1 MVRKLLSATLVVF
14 FALAGSAVIPRLNK
28 AEIQELAKTIVKTEM
43 PAEAQTQP
51 KEIVSYGVENP
62 EQGLEKPFLAT
73 MMAGKEYVPAVAV
86 DAHPQAEVILSE
98 DSVKGIA
105 LPGEKGLVSIAPK
118 KIRKV
123 EGATVPKL
131 VTGNLMTKDLNFNSV
146 MYSSRITVEPT
157 ETDGVYALGNVY
169 GLGAV
174 IDMKINLQTGE
185 VLIPQQ
191 KIYQHASYG
200 EVSMVPMD
208 IRDGKFYT
216 VEGDLK
222 GTLQSDGTIVLG
234 TWGVMVTQ
242 MEEVDGEL
250 QRSPNWGRLFNVF
263 SGSEWVVPNT
273 EVAGYNIS
281 QNKLM
286 MYEMYMEQTA
296 PNELVIYGF
305 GNINSNDILTSRLT
319 ADKRIIISPQVMYTN
334 MMYGDFMNYP
344 ASYELDVNTQKWKV
358 SIDWKNNMV
367 LKDEGEGSL
376 SIDGW
381 AISSRYAPT
390 QVIGYMY
397 NEVSITTK
405 AVINYPKPAV
415 LDLKGEGTKES
426 PYMIETAAQLQVVS
440 QASEEGESFEGVY
453 FALSGDLD
461 FSGVSPTE
469 WLPIG
474 SVAVPFCGKL
484 DGKGYEITN
493 FYVDGKGFS
502 DTGLFGVLGE
512 GSSVENIIFEKPR
525 VTSTG
530 SNIGVLAGTSYGNI
544 SNVKVNLGIVDCNG
558 SMGGGVIGAAWGG
571 SIVGCS
577 YSGNVT
583 SLTTAGGIAG
593 YTRNTTVSACDVKA
607 NITVDGAKSSLG
619 TQSGGGL
626 VGISYLSEISGCLVS
641 GTISDAVGWSA
652 LGGLVGRLNG
662 SKVSE
667 SFNTAAISA
676 KRVSFGTPSG
686 GDDDTFTGGIIGHT
700 SDSEVSDCYNS
711 GTIMKTDKSE
721 CVGGIVGY
729 LGVGYSFTSGKPTQM
744 INVSKINNCYNS
756 GQIISTSAS
765 VKKGIV
771 GSWFLSSSYSGPGPV
786 EVCIQNCYFD
796 NQIMSFDYEGWGLT
810 TKELTSRL
818 PAGFDSSK
826 WTLESGKYP
835 VLATGKGSQA
845 REMSSLPLVLRE
857 ADNCQKVK
865 VSFDITPSSNVAW
878 ALNFDEEAGESANET
893 KALRMQGN
901 KVVVKDQYANSI
913 ITASTADNWGIK
925 LYRLAV
931 VPKKFD
937 GEGTAGDPYLM
948 KTPEDFKKLHEA
960 VSVYKQSH
968 KGDYFVM
975 ANDVDFSST
984 EDFSG
989 VGYGATGS
997 NATVNQFCGIFN
1009 GLGHKVS
1016 GLKIDGVV
1024 RDDKDAVSNLASRYY
1039 TGFFA
1044 YIGESGVVRNLNIA
1058 DDCELMHYSYG
1069 GSVAGVNQGLVEN
1082 CRNYAPV
1089 NAMTSYV
1096 GGIVGFNH
1104 TNGKI
1109 NKCYNAAAV
1118 SFGTSNGGGIV
1129 GYNAATASISL
1140 CQNDGDVFNK
1150 SFDKVTAKTKTNTI
1164 GGIVGT
1170 NYGKIERSVN
1180 NGGVRGFDKVGGIA
1194 GAASNYNQEGDILQ
1208 CVNNGVVNVLES
1220 TLLRGGVLGSVSGSV
1235 NLAGNYY
1242 DASVNVNGG
1251 VSNNGVEGVTG
1262 LSSSEL
1268 VAGGA
1273 LTDLPVEDFDFS
1285 ANAYPVLKVFANE
1298 TASKAMRSIYV
1309 AFAPKQMRTNVLTE
1323 VPLSKAEGIT
1333 FKLENNEG
1341 FKIEGDKLTIVKP
1354 EGMTVTADSITAT
1367 IGVYA
1372 KAFNLSAVP
1381 VIFEGSGEKDDP
1393 YLIKSKED
1401 WNLLADFMDASKW
1414 EYGGNYFRITNDI
1427 DFAGDSIRLVAV
1439 NGVNFQG
1446 ELDGANHTIK
1456 NYVYSNNN
1464 SIKTRLQGPNL
1475 YVGKY
1480 LGLIGTLGSTGALKN
1495 LTLDGEL
1502 KAHSYIG
1509 SAVGYNYGL
1518 IENVTNKGT
1527 VETLTDGYASG
1538 IACRSYENSI
1548 MRNCVNEGTVTS
1560 KKTYATGIVYETK
1573 AGSLLE
1579 NCVNKGAVTSTTT
1592 SAMGI
1597 VANVAGG
1604 MKGCVNEG
1612 PLMATGTIAGV
1623 AYNVAATG
1631 YMEDCENKS
1640 DIDLSQLAK
1649 PGGTISGVVNTLSAI
1664 SAIDE
1669 EGATGFIKNCHNS
1682 GNLLGNNNIIGVIG
1696 TINAGWKISDCSNSG
1711 DVIASNG
1718 TSTAYAYGF
1727 SSKAGGGKSIE
1738 LLTRIER
1745 CSNSGEVRGNA
1756 GKVSGFIGDFAKF
1769 SYMSDCYNTGDVYS
1783 INANPANGASTAAGL
1798 ISQMN
1803 GVMERCFNA
1812 GDVTATNYAVGGLV
1826 GYFSSGDLTYPAAM
1840 RDCFNIGNI
1849 VSLYTGTNTNGNAG
1863 GLGGFLTTCY
1873 EDVPH
1878 IIENC
1883 YNTGNVTAERR
1894 VGGLFGGAF
1903 WPYSVVRNCYNSG
1916 KVTCLKTYILSDNS
1930 ERYLWSGTT
1939 YTNSYTKICDGVERL
1954 MLEGHE
1960 NCFYDVELNPGAE
1973 FRTVPGSKK
1982 TTKELKELVIS
1993 ENFVNP
1999 TWGGYPV
2006 LASFVDNDAANAGS
2020 ALLLLAENDT
2030 YGNVSGEITLVGPEG
2045 CEWTATDIIE
2055 GDDSDIETV
2064 LEETVTSK
2072 ALKIDGGR
2080 AVPTASGK
2088 VKLTCLY
2095 NGFKKDFEVAVDYK
2109 EPSAVEESFA
2119 GKEVKKVELIDL
2131 QGRKVLT
2138 PEPGQVY
2145 IMRTVFTD
2153 GTMKVE
2159 KKIAKN

>member
-28 AEIQELAKTIVKTEM
+28 AEIQERAKTIVKTEM

-62 EQGLEKPFLAT
+62 DQGLEKPFLAT

-123 EGATVPKL
+123 EGAAVPKL

-263 SGSEWVVPNT
+263 SESEWVVPNT
-273 EVAGYNIS
+273 EVACYNIS

-296 PNELVIYGF
+296 PQEVVFYGLA
-305 GNINSNDILTSRLT
+305 NINSNDILTSRLT
-319 ADKRIIISPQVMYTN
+319 SDKRIVISPQLVYTN
-334 MMYGDFMNYP
+334 PIYGEFLNYP
-344 ASYELDVNTQKWKV
+344 ASFELDVNTQKWKV
-358 SIDWKNNMV
+358 SVDWKNNMV
-367 LKDEGEGSL
+367 LKDEGDGNF
-376 SIDGW
+376 SIGGW
-381 AISSRYAPT
+381 AISARSNPT
-390 QVIGYMY
+390 GTIGYMY
-397 NEVSITTK
+397 NEVSITSD

-415 LDLKGEGTKES
+415 LALKGEGTKES
-426 PYMIETAAQLQVVS
+426 PYIVETIADLQTVS
-440 QASEEGESFEGVY
+440 QVCEQGQSFEGVH
-453 FALSGDLD
+453 FKLGADLD
-461 FSGVSPTE
+461 FSGMSPTA
-469 WLPIG
+469 WIPIG
-474 SVAVPFCGKL
+474 SAETPFLGSL
-484 DGKGYEITN
+484 HGDGHKISN
-493 FYVDGKGFS
+493 FIIDGKGFS
-502 DTGLFGVLGE
+502 DTGLFGVIGE
-512 GSSVENIIFEKPR
+512 GASVDSIIFDKPG
-525 VTSTG
+525 VTSSG
-530 SNIGVLAGTSYGNI
+530 NYLGVLAGTSAGDVDNI
-544 SNVKVNLGIVDCNG
+544 TVLSGIVDCNG
-558 SMGGGVIGAAWGG
+558 LVGGGVVGFATGG
-571 SIVGCS
+571 SISNCS
-577 YSGNVT
+577 FTGNVT
-583 SLTTAGGIAG
+583 STGCAGGIVAQASK
-593 YTRNTTVSACDVKA
+593 TFVSSCDVRA
-607 NITVDGAKSSLG
+607 NITIDGMKSTQYKYCGGVVGLMLDSEVSQCGVSGMISDALG
-619 TQSGGGL
+619 YACVGGL
-626 VGISYLSEISGCLVS
+626 VGNSTRGKI
-641 GTISDAVGWSA
+641 
-652 LGGLVGRLNG
+652 
-662 SKVSE
+662 SE
-667 SFNTAAISA
+667 SFNTAVISA
-676 KRVSFGTPSG
+676 KRVSMGTPG
-686 GDDDTFTGGIIGHT
+686 GDDGDTNTGGLVGYI
-700 SDSEVSDCYNS
+700 SDSDMTDCYNS
-711 GTIMKTDKSE
+711 GTILKTDRSE
-721 CVGGIVGY
+721 KVGGLVGY
-729 LGVGYSFTSGKPTQM
+729 LGVGYSSTSGQPMVM
-744 INVSKINNCYNS
+744 INVSHIKNCYNS
-756 GQIISTSAS
+756 GQIISTSS
-765 VKKGIV
+765 STLKGVV
-771 GSWFLSSSYSGPGPV
+771 GNWFISASYSGLGPV
-786 EVCIQNCYFD
+786 ERCIENCYFD
-796 NQIMSFDYEGWGLT
+796 QQIAGFEHESWGLST
-810 TKELTSRL
+810 RELTSRM
-818 PAGFDSSK
+818 PQGFESSK
-826 WTLESGKYP
+826 WTKESGKYP
-835 VLATGKGSQA
+835 VLLAGKATQA
-845 REMSSLPLVLRE
+845 REISAAPLTLRDI
-857 ADNCQKVK
+857 DNSDKVK

-878 ALNFDEEAGESANET
+878 ALNFDEEAGESSTET

-948 KTPEDFKKLHEA
+948 KTAEDFKKLHEA

-975 ANDVDFSST
+975 ANDVDFSTT

-997 NATVNQFCGIFN
+997 NATINQFCGIFN

-1058 DDCELMHYSYG
+1058 EDCELMHYSYG

-1194 GAASNYNQEGDILQ
+1194 GASSGYNQEGDITQ
-1208 CVNNGVVNVLES
+1208 CVNNGVVNVLEV
-1220 TLLRGGVLGSVSGSV
+1220 TLLRGGVVGSVSGSI

-1251 VSNNGVEGVTG
+1251 VSNNGAEGATG

-1268 VAGGA
+1268 VAGTA

-1298 TASKAMRSIYV
+1298 AASKAMRSIYV

-1323 VPLSKAEGIT
+1323 VPLSKAEGIA

-1381 VIFEGSGEKDDP
+1381 VIFEGNGEKDDP

-1464 SIKTRLQGPNL
+1464 SIKTKLQGPNL

-1518 IENVTNKGT
+1518 IENVTNKGA

-1623 AYNVAATG
+1623 AYNVAASG

-1738 LLTRIER
+1738 FLTRIER

-1756 GKVSGFIGDFAKF
+1756 GKVSGFIGELAKF
-1769 SYMSDCYNTGDVYS
+1769 GYMSDCYNTGDVYS

-1798 ISQMN
+1798 VSQMN

-1826 GYFSSGDLTYPAAM
+1826 GYFASGDLTYPALM

-1863 GLGGFLTTCY
+1863 GLGGYLTTCY

-1878 IIENC
+1878 VIENC

-1903 WPYSVVRNCYNSG
+1903 WPYSIVRNCYNSG
-1916 KVTCLKTYILSDNS
+1916 KVTCLKTNIISDNS

-1939 YTNSYTKICDGVERL
+1939 YSGSYTKICDGVERL

-2045 CEWTATDIIE
+2045 CEWTATDLIE

-2064 LEETVTSK
+2064 SEETVASK

-2095 NGFKKDFEVAVDYK
+2095 KGYKKDFEVAVDYK
-2109 EPSAVEESFA
+2109 EPSVVEESFA
-2119 GKEVKKVELIDL
+2119 GKEVKEVELIDL

-2159 KKIAKN
+2159 KKITKN